1 MALTFSAGL
10 ILGISALGLAA
21 SLLGR
26 LVARWSYL
34 FAALTAIFSVLAGL
48 AAILAPR
55 LKSFF
60 PGPEGMNRQ
69 GIVGS
74 FVYGL
79 IFTIATVTT
88 GAGPLFLLLTIAAAI
103 GRPAYGA
110 ALSFA
115 YGVGKAIPF
124 LLLALFAGKVASW
137 LARME
142 GARRTAEIVSG
153 VALIVI
159 GFYFAWLAKTL
170 AS

>member
-10 ILGISALGLAA
+10 VLGIVILGLAA

-26 LVARWSYL
+26 LVAQWSYL
-34 FAALTAIFSVLAGL
+34 FAALTALFSILAGV
-48 AAILAPR
+48 AALFAPQ
-55 LKSFF
+55 LKKFF
-60 PGPEGMNRQ
+60 SSPESLNRG
-69 GIVGS
+69 GIIGS

-110 ALSFA
+110 ALSLA

-124 LLLALFAGKVASW
+124 LLLALFAGKVAAW

-142 GARRTAEIVSG
+142 GARRVAEIVSG
-153 VALIVI
+153 VALVVI

-170 AS
+170 AG